1 MISIGITG
9 HQNLNKHL
17 VKGWLKKQLH
27 AEISVIPKII
37 CAYSSLAIGADQL
50 FAEVILRNN
59 IDLIA
64 LIPCEDYIQTF
75 RYGQQKKYRA
85 ILELCCTVEVLGYQ
99 RPSEQ
104 AFLRAGQIVADRS
117 DILFAIWDGK
127 PAKGTGGTADIVEYA
142 LGKGKRILHFD
153 INAQKVNILNH

>member
-9 HQNLNKHL
+9 HQNLDRRHA
-17 VKGWLKKQLH
+17 KGWVKKQLY
-27 AEISVIPKII
+27 AEISVIPKIF
-37 CAYSSLAIGADQL
+37 CAYSSLAVGADQL
-50 FAEVILRNN
+50 FAEVVLQNN
-59 IDLIA
+59 IDLTAI
-64 LIPCEDYIQTF
+64 IPCEDYIQTF
-75 RYGQQKKYRA
+75 RYEQQKKYRA

-117 DILFAIWDGK
+117 DIIFAIWDGK

-142 LGKGKRILHFD
+142 LSKGKRIVHFD